1 MVLSLLLVSCEE
13 EGKPSYTPKPA
24 VSMQVLRTGFTE
36 AEIEISSINADRT
49 MYLCLQK
56 KDSFDAQAEDIF
68 GSGIDVPSKRFKLTD
83 LEENMEYH
91 LFAAASGKG
100 QYSVVQRDT
109 IITPNDPSNDITEEP
124 KDKEKDE
131 NGLYWWE
138 RGRYP
143 IPTFA
148 DMALC

>member
-1 MVLSLLLVSCEE
+1 MNRFVLILMVLSLLLVSCEE

-49 MYLCLQK
+49 MYLL
-56 KDSFDAQAEDIF
+56 A
-68 GSGIDVPSKRFKLTD
+68 D

-109 IITPNDPSNDITEEP
+109 IITPNDPY
-124 KDKEKDE
+124 DE
-131 NGLYWWE
+131 
-138 RGRYP
+138 GRME
-143 IPTFA
+143 I
-148 DMALC
+148 